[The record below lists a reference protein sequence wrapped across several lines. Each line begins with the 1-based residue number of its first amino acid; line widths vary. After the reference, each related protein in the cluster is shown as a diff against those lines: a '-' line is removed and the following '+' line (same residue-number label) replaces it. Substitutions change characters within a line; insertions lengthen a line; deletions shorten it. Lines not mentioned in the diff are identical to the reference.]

1 MDEVFSIKNGSIKA
15 FEAAYHHWSGRIY
28 LFILRQCNSEAIAE
42 DVVQQVFVRLWEK
55 REHLSVDFSLS
66 TQLFRMSR
74 TIFIDE
80 LRKTAQSRKYQEYQQ
95 GKEAFTEDTLEHK
108 EALKIVYSAIEQ
120 MPPVRK
126 RIFLMSRMEH
136 LTYGQIAERLSISP
150 KTVENHIA
158 LALRYLRGFTPLLIV
173 VQIL

>member
-1 MDEVFSIKNGSIKA
+1 MDEVFSIKKGSIKA
-15 FEAAYHHWSGRIY
+15 FEAAYHQWSGRLYSYIY
-28 LFILRQCNSEAIAE
+28 RQCNSEAIAE

-55 REHLSVDFSLS
+55 REHLSPDHTIS

-80 LRKTAQSRKYQEYQQ
+80 LRKAAQSRKYQQEQQ
-95 GKEAFTEDTLEHK
+95 LKENFTENALEHK
-108 EALKIVYSAIEQ
+108 EALRIVYSAIEQ

-136 LTYGQIAERLSISP
+136 LTYNQIAERLSISP
-150 KTVENHIA
+150 KTVENHIT
-158 LALRYLRGFTPLLIV
+158 LALRYLRGFTQLLIV
-173 VQIL
+173 LQII